1 MSYAIIL
8 LAIAAVAIS
17 AYLFLVFRE
26 VPGAIEERLGEYEA
40 LPQNLGQWCRDD
52 DSPEATRATQ
62 DGLFREVRI
71 LVDEGGTFSGP
82 KLIRQ
87 VRYRA
92 LESNKIT
99 RVDPDEDLKRRRVKK

>member
-1 MSYAIIL
+1 VAYAIIL
-8 LAIAAVAIS
+8 FAIAAIAIG

-40 LPQNLGQWCRDD
+40 LPQDLGEWRRDD
-52 DSPEATRATQ
+52 DSPEAAQAAR

-71 LVDEGGTFSGP
+71 LVTPGGTFSGS

-87 VRYRA
+87 ARYRD
-92 LESNKIT
+92 LESKQIT
-99 RVDPDEDLKRRRVKK
+99 RVEPDQDLKRRRVKK